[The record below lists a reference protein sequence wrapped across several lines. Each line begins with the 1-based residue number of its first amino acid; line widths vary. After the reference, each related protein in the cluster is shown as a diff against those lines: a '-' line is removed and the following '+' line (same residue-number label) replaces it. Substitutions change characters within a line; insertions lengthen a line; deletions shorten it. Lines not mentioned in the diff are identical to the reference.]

1 MTQSSRLHLVLG
13 DQLSFDLASLQNLNP
28 EHDTV
33 LLVEV
38 MEEATHV
45 PHHPQKI
52 ALIFSAMRHFAEA
65 LRERGIRVQYVTLDD
80 PDNAG
85 SVPGELRRW
94 QAALHAE
101 ELHVTECGDWR
112 LEQSIKDC
120 GLPIHW
126 HADTRFLC
134 SRDEFSSWAHGKK
147 QLRMEFFYREMRRK
161 SGLLRN
167 GGDMSV
173 GGGWKFDAKT
183 SNAQPT
189 G

>member
-1 MTQSSRLHLVLG
+1 MTQTHRLHLVLG
-13 DQLSFDLASLQNLNP
+13 DQLSFDLASLQDLNP

-38 MEEATHV
+38 MEEASHV

-65 LRERGIRVQYVTLDD
+65 LRERGVQVRYVTLDD
-80 PDNAG
+80 PENAG

-94 QAALHAE
+94 QALLNAD

-134 SRDEFSSWAHGKK
+134 SREEFSSWAHGKK
-147 QLRMEFFYREMRRK
+147 QLRMEFFYREMRR
-161 SGLLRN
+161 
-167 GGDMSV
+167 
-173 GGGWKFDAKT
+173 
-183 SNAQPT
+183 
-189 G
+189 